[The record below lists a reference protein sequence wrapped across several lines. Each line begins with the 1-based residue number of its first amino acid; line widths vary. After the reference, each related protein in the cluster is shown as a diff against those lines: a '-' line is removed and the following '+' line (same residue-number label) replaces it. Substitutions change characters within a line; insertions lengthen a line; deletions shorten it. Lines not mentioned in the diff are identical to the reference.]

1 VRPTPLTTRQ
11 KKKTSMKKSITLALA
26 LLAPVGAWSQI
37 SSSPIPDF
45 TATALTG
52 EKVSAAQLIGQ
63 PTILIVTPSKDAAKD
78 TRLWAEALRKNVDQ
92 SAVRIRDVLAI
103 DLPFF
108 MSEED
113 AIGRAKEKIP
123 GRYQDQTWILSE
135 SNLESALNIPRDSAM
150 AFVFVLDAQGKVIA
164 RVEGAP
170 NHAKLNEVG
179 KAVRSTK

>member
-1 VRPTPLTTRQ
+1 
-11 KKKTSMKKSITLALA
+11 MKIFITLA
-26 LLAPVGAWSQI
+26 LLAPISALSQL

-92 SAVRIRDVLAI
+92 STVRIRDVLAI

-108 MSEED
+108 ISEEY
-113 AIGRAKEKIP
+113 AIGQAKEKIP
-123 GRYQDQTWILSE
+123 ARYHDQTWFLTE
-135 SNLESALNIPRDSAM
+135 SNLKSALNIPLDSAR
-150 AFVFVLDAQGKVIA
+150 AFVFVLNAQGKVLT
-164 RVEGAP
+164 RVEGEP
-170 NHAKLNEVG
+170 NDANVSKVK

>member
-1 VRPTPLTTRQ
+1 
-11 KKKTSMKKSITLALA
+11 MKIFITLA
-26 LLAPVGAWSQI
+26 LLAPVCAWSQL
-37 SSSPIPDF
+37 SSSSIPDF

-52 EKVSAAQLIGQ
+52 EKVSASQLIGQ

-78 TRLWAEALRKNVDQ
+78 TRLWAEALRKNIDQ
-92 SAVRIRDVLAI
+92 SAVRIRDVLAL

-113 AIGRAKEKIP
+113 AIGRAKEKISV
-123 GRYQDQTWILSE
+123 RYHDQAWLLNE
-135 SNLESALNIPRDSAM
+135 SDLERALNIPRDSEK

-164 RVEGAP
+164 RVKGEP
-170 NHAKLNEVG
+170 NDTKLSEVE

>member
-1 VRPTPLTTRQ
+1 
-11 KKKTSMKKSITLALA
+11 MKASITLALA
-26 LLAPVGAWSQI
+26 LLAPVSAWSQL

-52 EKVSAAQLIGQ
+52 KKVSAAQLIGQ
-63 PTILIVTPSKDAAKD
+63 PTILIVTPSKDAARD

-92 SAVRIRDVLAI
+92 SGVRIRDVLAI

-108 MSEED
+108 ISEED

-123 GRYQDQTWILSE
+123 ARYQDQTWILNE
-135 SNLESALNIPRDSAM
+135 SDLESALNIPRDSAM
-150 AFVFVLDAQGKVIA
+150 AFVLVLDAQGKVIA
-164 RVEGAP
+164 RVEGEP
-170 NHAKLNEVG
+170 NNAKLSEVE

>member
-1 VRPTPLTTRQ
+1 MQTLLLKHWGRQLT
-11 KKKTSMKKSITLALA
+11 LA
-26 LLAPVGAWSQI
+26 LLAPAAAWSQMAN
-37 SSSPIPDF
+37 SPIPHF
-45 TATALTG
+45 MATALTG

-63 PTILIVTPSKDAAKD
+63 PTILIVTPSKEAAKD
-78 TRLWAEALRKNVDQ
+78 TRLWAEALRKNIDQ

-113 AIGRAKEKIP
+113 AISRAKEKIP
-123 GRYQDQTWILSE
+123 ARYQDQTWILNE
-135 SNLESALNIPRDSAM
+135 STLESALNIPRDSAK

-164 RVEGAP
+164 RVEGEP
-170 NHAKLNEVG
+170 NDATLIEVE

>member
-1 VRPTPLTTRQ
+1 M
-11 KKKTSMKKSITLALA
+11 KTVITLTLAL
-26 LLAPVGAWSQI
+26 LLPVNAWAQLSN
-37 SSSPIPDF
+37 SPIPEF

-63 PTILIVTPSKDAAKD
+63 PTILIVTPSTDAAKH
-78 TRLWAEALRKNVDQ
+78 TRLWAKALRKNIDQ
-92 SAVRIRDVLAI
+92 TQVRIRDVLAI

-123 GRYQDQTWILSE
+123 ARYQDQTWILSE
-135 SNLESALNIPRDSAM
+135 SSLESALNIPRNSAR

-170 NHAKLNEVG
+170 NEAKIREVEM
-179 KAVRSTK
+179 AVGSTH

>member
-1 VRPTPLTTRQ
+1 
-11 KKKTSMKKSITLALA
+11 MKPSITLALA
-26 LLAPVGAWSQI
+26 LLAPVGTWSQI
-37 SSSPIPDF
+37 SSSPIPVF
-45 TATALTG
+45 TATVLTG

-78 TRLWAEALRKNVDQ
+78 TRLWAAALRKNVDQ

-123 GRYQDQTWILSE
+123 ARYQDQTWILNE
-135 SNLESALNIPRDSAM
+135 SILESALNIPRDSAS

-164 RVEGAP
+164 RVEGEP
-170 NHAKLNEVG
+170 NDATLSEVE